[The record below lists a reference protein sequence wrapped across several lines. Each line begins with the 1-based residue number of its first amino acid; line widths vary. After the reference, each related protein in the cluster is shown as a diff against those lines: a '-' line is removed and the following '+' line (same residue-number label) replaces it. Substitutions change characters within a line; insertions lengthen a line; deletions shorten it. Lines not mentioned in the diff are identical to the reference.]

1 MIPNG
6 LSGATMIV
14 SRLVAKITGSLPLRA
29 ASVSLVMLAV
39 SAEAN
44 TSAGAPSV
52 ICCTSAEEASKLNVA
67 VASGLAAVNASPT
80 SVNDSVS
87 DAAANTVM
95 SPSTPAGAVLAGAS
109 VVVAAVVAG
118 SAVVSGAAVV
128 AGAAAAALVDAASS
142 SSSPQAAASK
152 AKAATGTR
160 SRRDALVMTGTVV
173 RSSA

>member
-14 SRLVAKITGSLPLRA
+14 SRLVAKITGSLPLRP

-95 SPSTPAGAVLAGAS
+95 SPSTP
-109 VVVAAVVAG
+109 VAG
-118 SAVVSGAAVV
+118 VP
-128 AGAAAAALVDAASS
+128 SS
-142 SSSPQAAASK
+142 SSSPPQEAVKSASTTTP
-152 AKAATGTR
+152 ATNATGVAVVMR
-160 SRRDALVMTGTVV
+160 AL
-173 RSSA
+173 